1 MSRCDNLEASGLREI
16 QVSSQKV
23 TEVAGVS
30 NESALHYEASDQV
43 DSTHV
48 LVAVQDSGPGLD
60 PRRVEQNALDRD
72 CAAREERAATEAIHR
87 RFTSLTSR
95 EREVM
100 ARVVGGLLNKQ
111 IAAELGTSENT
122 VKTHR
127 HQVMEKM
134 GANSLPELVRMADRL
149 GSLITKS

>member
-1 MSRCDNLEASGLREI
+1 MSRTSEGLREI

-30 NESALHYEASDQV
+30 NESALPHEASDQV

-60 PRRVEQNALDRD
+60 PRSVDQDLLDAIQQALDRD
-72 CAAREERAATEAIHR
+72 CAAREARAATEAVHR
-87 RFTSLTSR
+87 RFASLTSR

-111 IAAELGTSENT
+111 TIGQGIFESYATSLN
-122 VKTHR
+122 
-127 HQVMEKM
+127 
-134 GANSLPELVRMADRL
+134 AP
-149 GSLITKS
+149 